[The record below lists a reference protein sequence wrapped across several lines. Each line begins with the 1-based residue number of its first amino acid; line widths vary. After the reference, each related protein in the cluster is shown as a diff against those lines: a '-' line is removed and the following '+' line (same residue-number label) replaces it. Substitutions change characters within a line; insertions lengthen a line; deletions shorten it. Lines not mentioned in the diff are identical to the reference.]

1 MNSIRYKMKKVNIS
15 VYFASPYDAKLVA
28 LFKSKKESHGFK
40 WIPESKEWEISYRIG
55 EFRPLKDDLDSY
67 TEILTFFPEDQTIKF
82 INFLKAKNKSYY
94 DELKKKEQES
104 QERLKKYFDRIKEYH
119 GLYEHQIE
127 DVKTMSKSDSII
139 LANDM
144 GTGKTKTAIVYSEIQ
159 NFEKILIICPASL
172 KINWQREIKTV
183 NPSANVSVL
192 PKDTHNMFTKYYIIN
207 YDMLIKHFEFKE
219 HEALKNKT
227 TLEIKEDSF
236 LSKIK
241 FDCMLID
248 EAQYIKN
255 DSKRTKVVIHLT
267 DSTRF
272 VVPIS
277 GTPVK
282 SKTKDLFNLLV
293 AVKHPITYNGFFNF
307 GLKYCAGERNRFGWD
322 FNGSSNQEELH
333 KELKPYMIRRLKDDC
348 LDLPPKIIT
357 KIYTELSADDKKV
370 YDDAFDNYVEYISSE
385 NKKKYDTITANII
398 TRNVEYAEHLVKLN
412 LLKQVCANS
421 KLPMIFE
428 MVQDLLDE
436 DENRKIIIFSQYI
449 DVISKIVSK
458 FKKTAVKLTGSV
470 SIEQR
475 QKAVDDFQNNLDVRI
490 FVGQTLAGGVGITLT
505 KADTVIFT
513 DLLWTPSDHSQAED
527 RAHRI
532 GQHASVNVLY
542 FITQDTI
549 EEDIFEL
556 IQSKKKNIDKIVDN
570 KDSDNMSDNSVFKD
584 IVSRINNKLLS
595 QQ

>member
-1 MNSIRYKMKKVNIS
+1 MSNIRYKMKKVNVS

-40 WIPESKEWEISYRIG
+40 WIPESKEWEISYRLG

-82 INFLKAKNKSYY
+82 INFLKTKNKSYY

-104 QERLKKYFDRIKEYH
+104 QERLKKYFDRIKEYQ

-127 DVKTMSKSDSII
+127 DVKTMSKSNSII

-183 NPSANVSVL
+183 NPSAKVSIL
-192 PKDTHNMFTKYYIIN
+192 PKDTHDMFTKYYIIN

-219 HEALKNKT
+219 HEALKNKVI
-227 TLEIKEDSF
+227 LEIKEDSF
-236 LSKIK
+236 LSKVK

-255 DSKRTKVVIHLT
+255 DSKRTKVVIYLT
-267 DSTRF
+267 DSARF

-293 AVKHPITYNGFFNF
+293 AIKHPITYNGFFNF
-307 GLKYCAGERNRFGWD
+307 GLKYCAGTQTNYGWD

-458 FKKTAVKLTGSV
+458 FKKTTVKLTGSV

-475 QKAVDDFQNNLDVRI
+475 QKAVDDFQNNPDVKI

-505 KADTVIFT
+505 KADTVIFA

-584 IVSRINNKLLS
+584 IVSRINNKLLL
-595 QQ
+595 